1 MEKQLNLFDTINEA
15 QQPACF
21 LGDVSKSAFN
31 CIKEWITQDGRIA
44 FIAGKIYKKAK
55 THDLS
60 IVGENYIVIF
70 VSEPKLSEHFC

>member
-21 LGDVSKSAFN
+21 LGAFS
-31 CIKEWITQDGRIA
+31 CIKDWVTPDGRIA
-44 FIAGKIYKKAK
+44 FIAGKTYKKAR

-60 IVGENYIVIF
+60 IVGENYILIF
-70 VSEPKLSEHFC
+70 IREPKLSEHFC